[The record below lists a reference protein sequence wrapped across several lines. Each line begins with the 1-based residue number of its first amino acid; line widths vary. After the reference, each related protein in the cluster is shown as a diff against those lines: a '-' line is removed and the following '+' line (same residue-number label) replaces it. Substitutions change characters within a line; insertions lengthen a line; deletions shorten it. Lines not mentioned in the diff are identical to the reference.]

1 MNVHTTEVILT
12 SVTDMHAGC
21 CQKP

>member
-12 SVTDMHAGC
+12 SVTDMHVGC